1 MNKEK
6 NHPVASRPSKKR
18 KNTYI
23 IKYSTFG
30 DPRWFIDCPST
41 PLTVAEKNGEKI
53 KSATL
58 FEKCEKFP
66 NPGPVVMFAQ
76 YNLFSQIMTP
86 SERKLASTIVEY
98 LDKETGEPIA
108 YLYPNCDIVS
118 EQYDTLP
125 KLMARLNH
133 ATRQDLMRQHSK
145 RSNMWNLIKV
155 RGRTK

>member
-1 MNKEK
+1 MNQKQ
-6 NHPVASRPSKKR
+6 NQPVASRPSKKR
-18 KNTYI
+18 KNTYVI
-23 IKYSTFG
+23 RYSAFA
-30 DPRWFIDCPST
+30 DPHWFADCATT
-41 PLTVAEKNGEKI
+41 PLCITEKNGEKI
-53 KSATL
+53 ASNGGW
-58 FEKCEKFP
+58 EKCGAFP
-66 NPGPVVMFAQ
+66 NPGPATMFAQ
-76 YNLFSQIMTP
+76 YNQFSHIMTAN
-86 SERKLASTIVEY
+86 ELKLASTIVEY

-145 RSNMWNLIKV
+145 RSNMWNIIKV

>member
-1 MNKEK
+1 MNQKQ
-6 NHPVASRPSKKR
+6 NQPVASRPSKKR
-18 KNTYI
+18 KNTYVI
-23 IKYSTFG
+23 RYSAFA
-30 DPRWFIDCPST
+30 DPHWFADCATT
-41 PLTVAEKNGEKI
+41 PLCITEKNGEKI
-53 KSATL
+53 ASNGGW
-58 FEKCEKFP
+58 EKCGAFP
-66 NPGPVVMFAQ
+66 NPGPTTIE
-76 YNLFSQIMTP
+76 L
-86 SERKLASTIVEY
+86 KLASTIVEY

-145 RSNMWNLIKV
+145 RSNMWNIIKV

>member
-1 MNKEK
+1 MNQKQ
-6 NHPVASRPSKKR
+6 NQPVASRPSKKR
-18 KNTYI
+18 KNTYVI
-23 IKYSTFG
+23 RYSAFA
-30 DPRWFIDCPST
+30 DPHWFADCAIT
-41 PLTVAEKNGEKI
+41 
-53 KSATL
+53 
-58 FEKCEKFP
+58 
-66 NPGPVVMFAQ
+66 
-76 YNLFSQIMTP
+76 YNQFSHIMTAD
-86 SERKLASTIVEY
+86 ELKLASTIVEY

-145 RSNMWNLIKV
+145 RSNMWNIIKV

>member
-76 YNLFSQIMTP
+76 YNLFAIIQADDSCLRT
-86 SERKLASTIVEY
+86 KT
-98 LDKETGEPIA
+98 D
-108 YLYPNCDIVS
+108 
-118 EQYDTLP
+118 
-125 KLMARLNH
+125 
-133 ATRQDLMRQHSK
+133 QHSITSHTSRQAAK
-145 RSNMWNLIKV
+145 KL
-155 RGRTK
+155 